1 MDEFNNSSDVETSEY
16 QSTTY
21 SINNGR
27 KTRVKFSKEDN
38 TLIMNSFGMLI
49 TGNNVIRTSVMQEKI
64 NGNELL
70 LQLVKK
76 FDLDTIVAKI
86 RTERKK
92 FLKQKF

>member
-1 MDEFNNSSDVETSEY
+1 
-16 QSTTY
+16 
-21 SINNGR
+21 
-27 KTRVKFSKEDN
+27 
-38 TLIMNSFGMLI
+38 LIMNSFGMLI

-86 RTERKK
+86 RTERK
-92 FLKQKF
+92 LVN